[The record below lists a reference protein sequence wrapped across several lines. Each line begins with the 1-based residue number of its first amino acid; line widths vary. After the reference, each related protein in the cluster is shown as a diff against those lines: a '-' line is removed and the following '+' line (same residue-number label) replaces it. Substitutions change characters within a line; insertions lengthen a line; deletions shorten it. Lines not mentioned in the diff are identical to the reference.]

1 MDKVTAKRT
10 FDLIDERGA
19 VVDQVVVSLGCP
31 EREPGE
37 NTWVCPYRVVG
48 LGEDR
53 TYRGAIGVHGLQAMF
68 GVIVV
73 IGGALQGT
81 DEFQA
86 GRLRWKG
93 SAYYRSAFLRVHLA
107 PDEGVGPELGEP
119 IVADVVEEV
128 SVSGEIVRMETT
140 LGHARQ
146 APSGIWFCPY
156 RVVGPGLD
164 CLSWVSG
171 FDSMHAVQSALLM
184 THGLGGYASE
194 VFRRHKMFSGSDL
207 LGFPMIPDQGP
218 F

>member
-1 MDKVTAKRT
+1 MDKVTATRI
-10 FDLIDERGA
+10 FDLIDEQGA
-19 VVDQVVVSLGCP
+19 VVDHVTVSLGCP
-31 EREPGE
+31 EREHGE
-37 NTWVCPYRVVG
+37 TTWACPYRIVG

-68 GVIVV
+68 GVTVV

-86 GRLRWKG
+86 GRLRWEG

-107 PDEGVGPELGEP
+107 PDEGVDTELGNP
-119 IVADVVEEV
+119 IVAEVVEEV
-128 SVSGEIVRMETT
+128 SVLGEIVQMKTM

-184 THGLGGYASE
+184 TYGLDSYSSE
-194 VFRRHKMFSGSDL
+194 VLQRHKTFTGSDL
-207 LGFPMIPDQGP
+207 LGFPMIPDC
-218 F
+218 